1 MARSS
6 DVLLWDESKEV
17 ELLSAI
23 ANVQPSID
31 GLLANAA
38 HLDQVACRARAV
50 EEHVYACNNRAMAC
64 E

>member
-50 EEHVYACNNRAMAC
+50 
-64 E
+64 